1 METQLREIK
10 QKCISASTTETMSSG
25 PSSSGDATQVKEVA
39 NTMISGLQK
48 LMLAAS

>member
-10 QKCISASTTETMSSG
+10 QKCITQSTTETMSSG
-25 PSSSGDATQVKEVA
+25 PSTSSDANDVKAVT
-39 NTMISGLQK
+39 NTMIAGLQK